1 MSRFTLIE
9 AQGRPQAPAP
19 RPVLDRREA
28 LQLMLA
34 GVSVAMAGCGRPH
47 EEIIPY
53 VDQPE
58 GLTPGIAQRYATTL
72 PLAGYGRGAMA
83 IAYEGRPTKIEGS
96 AKHPFSLGSTDVFAE
111 AEVLSLYDPARLQ
124 TVMQGQTP
132 SSWDG
137 LEAALLP
144 RLEQH
149 KAQGGRGLT
158 LLTGR
163 ITSPTELRLIKALQ
177 ADYPAMSWRRYEAV
191 DDDAARA
198 GAQLAFGRPL
208 TVRPRLQDAQ
218 VVLCLDAD
226 PLGPGPE
233 QIANAR
239 AYAARRKPAAPDA
252 FSRWY
257 VVEGGWTLS
266 GANADHRL
274 ALRPDAIADVAYALS
289 AALGDGG
296 AVSGLSPEAQR
307 FAQAAA
313 SDLKARPGHAVV
325 LAGSAQPPEVHALVH
340 AINARLNA
348 PLDVHAPVD
357 PHPEGHVASL
367 QAAVSDLTGG
377 KVQTLIVLGGD
388 PAYAAPAALGVA
400 RAIARAPFSVHLTE
414 HANDT
419 SQACQW
425 RAPLSHALE
434 SWGDLRAPDG
444 TASLL
449 QPLVRPLYDTRT
461 RAEVLDRLAAAP
473 TRASARDLVRQT
485 WNTQAGNTQAG
496 SAKSAAGSA
505 KAGGGVAAPQT
516 PAPRPMAGGAT
527 TVQVAAAT
535 AVGGQGAS
543 GLDKGDGGPDIAATA
558 FDRFWT
564 QALTDGVIPDT
575 AASPTP
581 APTAKA
587 PARQARDAPTGFVLA
602 LSPDPTLY
610 DGSRAENAWLQE
622 CPKPITAEVWGATLA
637 ISPGDAGAHKLKDG
651 DNVRLTRG
659 GRSVVVPVRI
669 AAGQAQGVLSGYIGG
684 GRRQG
689 GPIGGEVGW
698 DYAALRD
705 PASPWMTAVTLEH
718 APGHE
723 EAPYFQAFHRLD
735 GDARDLSPEL
745 EVAALPALARSPLEK
760 DPDPP
765 SLLPPAQGWEPS
777 WAMVID
783 AELCIGCNACVVS
796 CQSEN
801 NVPVV
806 GPHEVARGRDMHWLR
821 IDAYDVG
828 AKDENGAEEHRPA
841 FQPVPCMQC
850 EHAPCEPVCPVEA
863 SIHDHEGLND
873 QVYNRCIGTRFC
885 QSNCPYKVRR
895 FNWYGYAH
903 DQAYANMGEEQ
914 VKAQHNPDVTVRAR
928 GVMEKCTYCVQRIS
942 HARRAAEKDDRAIG
956 PHEVVTACQ
965 ASCPTQAISF
975 GDLKNPQSG
984 LAELREEPRHYAL
997 LGDLGTRPR
1006 TTYLSRLRNPNPALG
1021 PAGGEIAS

>member
-9 AQGRPQAPAP
+9 AVGRPPAP
-19 RPVLDRREA
+19 PPASGPRLALDRREA
-28 LQLMLA
+28 LQLMTA
-34 GVSVAMAGCGRPH
+34 GVTLAMTGCGRPH

-72 PLAGYGRGAMA
+72 ALGGYGRGAMA
-83 IAYEGRPTKIEGS
+83 IACEGRPTKIEGS
-96 AKHPFSLGSTDVFAE
+96 PRHPFSLGSTDVFAE

-124 TVMQGQTP
+124 TVMQGALP
-132 SSWDG
+132 ASWDA
-137 LEAALLP
+137 LNAALPP
-144 RLEQH
+144 RLASH
-149 KAQGGRGLT
+149 KARGGQGLT

-163 ITSPTELRLIKALQ
+163 ITSPTELRLIKVLQ
-177 ADYPAMSWRRYEAV
+177 GVYPAMNWRRYEPV
-191 DDDAARA
+191 DDDNARA
-198 GAQLAFGRPL
+198 GAKAAFGRPL
-208 TVRPRLQDAQ
+208 DVRPRLQDAK

-239 AYAARRKPAAPDA
+239 AYAARRKPEAASA
-252 FSRWY
+252 FSRLY

-274 ALRPDAIADVAYALS
+274 ALRPDAVADVALTIAS
-289 AALGDGG
+289 ALGQGG
-296 AVSGLSPEAQR
+296 REAPLAPEARR
-307 FAQAAA
+307 FAEACAA
-313 SDLKARPGHAVV
+313 DLKVNAGHAVV
-325 LAGSAQPPEVHALVH
+325 LVGRAQSPEVHALAH
-340 AINARLNA
+340 AINAALNA
-348 PLDVHAPVD
+348 PLDVHDPVD
-357 PHPEGHVASL
+357 PHPDGHMASL
-367 QAAVSDLTGG
+367 QAMVADLDAGR
-377 KVQTLIVLGGD
+377 VQTLIVLGGD
-388 PAYAAPAALGVA
+388 PAYAAPAAQDA
-400 RAIARAPFSVHLTE
+400 AQAIGKAAFSVHFTGHL
-414 HANDT
+414 NDT
-419 SQACQW
+419 SAACQW

-444 TASLL
+444 TASLV

-461 RAEVLDRLAAAP
+461 RPQVLDLLAAAP
-473 TRASARDLVRQT
+473 VRPSARDLVRAT
-485 WNTQAGNTQAG
+485 WSLHA
-496 SAKSAAGSA
+496 
-505 KAGGGVAAPQT
+505 
-516 PAPRPMAGGAT
+516 AGGAAPT
-527 TVQVAAAT
+527 AATPPHTPSGAIASGASAQQVAASG
-535 AVGGQGAS
+535 AVAGRGAS
-543 GLDKGDGGPDIAATA
+543 GADEGDGGPDLEATA

-564 QALTDGVIPDT
+564 QALTDGIVANT
-575 AASPTP
+575 AAATS
-581 APTAKA
+581 AA
-587 PARQARDAPTGFVLA
+587 PAARPPAFQPRPSRGDFVLA
-602 LSPDPTLY
+602 LAPDPTLY
-610 DGSRAENAWLQE
+610 DGSWAENAWLQE

-637 ISPGDAGAHKLKDG
+637 ISPQDASAHRLKDG
-651 DNVRLTRG
+651 DNVRLSRG

-669 AAGQAQGVLSGYIGG
+669 AAGQAQGALSGYIGG
-684 GRRQG
+684 GRRRG
-689 GPIGGEVGW
+689 GPIGSEVGW
-698 DYAALRD
+698 DFAALRD
-705 PASPWMTAVTLEH
+705 PANPWMSAVTLER
-718 APGHE
+718 APGHA
-723 EAPYFQAFHRLD
+723 EAPYFQAFHKLD
-735 GDARDLSPEL
+735 GEARDLSPEL
-745 EVAALPALARSPLEK
+745 EVSALPALARSPLEK
-760 DPDPP
+760 APEPP

-783 AELCIGCNACVVS
+783 AELCIGCNACIVS
-796 CQSEN
+796 CQAEN

-828 AKDENGAEEHRPA
+828 AKDKNGAEEHRPA

-903 DQAYANMGEEQ
+903 DQAYANMGEES

-942 HARRAAEKDDRAIG
+942 HARRAAEKEDREIG

-975 GDLKNPQSG
+975 GDLKNAQSG
-984 LAELREEPRHYAL
+984 LADLRKEPRHYAL
-997 LGDLGTRPR
+997 LGELGTRPR
-1006 TTYLSRLRNPNPALG
+1006 TTYLARLRNANPALG
-1021 PAGGEIAS
+1021 PAGGEITS